1 MCQETLERAS
11 QPKKKPYISPR
22 NSCSDAIT
30 RHSISHLVWTLR
42 IGKDI
47 PSLLMWRCHC
57 EATAWRVTSPS
68 PWNMSLCSLFHPTL
82 MLFSI
87 FDSTVST
94 LGLSRTPL
102 WSAVLMKMSQE
113 ILLNI
118 PSQLL
123 CHKHWSRGKCPSAD
137 SGKHPYAVRTESFS
151 CLCILNIWECLPLS
165 NFKYFLLSRWDFL
178 QATKH
183 RNSSRQRKRALQ
195 VILKVFIW
203 FSNMQ
208 WNLKTV
214 YCLAVL
220 TWLLSSGKS
229 LSGRYPN
236 DFITSTLI
244 ILIQSF
250 LHSENLWFWK
260 NRITLPTDRGKN
272 PPFFV
277 IFNVLKLHKW
287 GNLTF
292 SEERWW

>member
-30 RHSISHLVWTLR
+30 RHSISHPVWTLR

-57 EATAWRVTSPS
+57 EATAWRVTIPS

-102 WSAVLMKMSQE
+102 WSAVLMKISQE

-151 CLCILNIWECLPLS
+151 CLCILNIWECLPPQQFQVFLVNQMRFS
-165 NFKYFLLSRWDFL
+165 ASHKTQKFIKAEEEGFAGYFESFYLVQQHAMESEDCLLSC
-178 QATKH
+178 
-183 RNSSRQRKRALQ
+183 SSYMTIKQRKKPQWRISKWLYHFNINNFNTIILAFWKSL
-195 VILKVFIW
+195 ILKK
-203 FSNMQ
+203 Q
-208 WNLKTV
+208 D
-214 YCLAVL
+214 
-220 TWLLSSGKS
+220 
-229 LSGRYPN
+229 YPAY
-236 DFITSTLI
+236 
-244 ILIQSF
+244 
-250 LHSENLWFWK
+250 
-260 NRITLPTDRGKN
+260 R
-272 PPFFV
+272 
-277 IFNVLKLHKW
+277 
-287 GNLTF
+287 
-292 SEERWW
+292 